1 MPESLI
7 ILIFRVCSDCY
18 TLRLT
23 NMRTPLRLPPIMILF
38 DEMVK
43 RLLRLLNEV
52 HRVPLRRVGI
62 AFSFSILLH
71 AVIVWM
77 PSIHLPLTKVKLPP
91 LSIRLDALPE
101 KVVASDAI
109 NQAEDKSERATRTK
123 GTGIKSS
130 SKTLAELPSSMKKM
144 EKSDVMHSFPK
155 HLHLVFSV
163 FKGTGRTR
171 IGDAEHKLDLQSD
184 RYTLSSIKRTAKI
197 PGLLGQEQLI
207 QTSLGVI
214 GERGMIPEIYKEKV
228 ITSDSRQE
236 WKVNFDRVSQSIHFS
251 HGAVAALPD
260 GAQDALSY
268 MYQLSQ
274 LSMNREIIPLTI
286 ANSTAVQEY
295 HFEIG
300 ETADIETP
308 AGKVHTV
315 HLRKLHE
322 NGEPY
327 MEIWLG
333 LEYRLLP
340 MKLRWKDGAGE
351 DIEELVITDIRASDE

>member
-1 MPESLI
+1 
-7 ILIFRVCSDCY
+7 
-18 TLRLT
+18 
-23 NMRTPLRLPPIMILF
+23 MILL
-38 DEMVK
+38 DEIIK
-43 RLLRLLNEV
+43 LLLRLINEV

-62 AFSFSILLH
+62 AFGFSILIH
-71 AVIVWM
+71 AVIVWV
-77 PSIHLPLTKVKLPP
+77 PSIHLPLAKIKLPP
-91 LSIRLDALPE
+91 LSIRLEALPE
-101 KVVASDAI
+101 KEVASGAP
-109 NQAEDKSERATRTK
+109 NQAEDKNERATRTNS
-123 GTGIKSS
+123 TGIKSS

-144 EKSDVMHSFPK
+144 DKSDVLHPFPK
-155 HLHLVFSV
+155 HLQLVFAV

-184 RYTLSSIKRTAKI
+184 RYTLSSIKRTAKT

-214 GERGMIPEIYKEKV
+214 GERGMLPEIYREKI

-236 WKVNFDRVSQSIHFS
+236 WKVNFDRVSQAIHFS
-251 HGAVAALPD
+251 HGADAALPD
-260 GAQDALSY
+260 GAQDALSF

-274 LSMNREIIPLTI
+274 LSMKKETIPLTI

-295 HFEIG
+295 YFEIG
-300 ETADIETP
+300 EAADIETP
-308 AGKVHTV
+308 AGTVRTV
-315 HLRKLHE
+315 HLSKPHE

-340 MKLRWKDGAGE
+340 MKLRWTDGAGE
-351 DIEELVITDIRASDE
+351 DIEELIITAIRASDE